1 MIEMKRYQMSES
13 IPVGLLLAV
22 AGGMLNAYTYLTRG
36 QVFATMET
44 GNLILLGINLSQ
56 GRMGMVLHYLLP
68 VLAFAAGVL
77 ATELIRRRLGPNA
90 SRLHWRQPLL
100 LTECLV
106 LVLVSLLPLDSWD
119 YLANALISFIAAIQ
133 VESFRSIH
141 GNACAT
147 TMCTGNLRSGSEQLF
162 RLLCGE
168 KQAGPKALF
177 YFVLIGAF
185 LTGVA
190 LSSLLSVRFGG
201 PAILAACLPMLAAF
215 GLMFRDNSSPEERL

>member
-1 MIEMKRYQMSES
+1 MKRYQRSES

-22 AGGMLNAYTYLTRG
+22 AGGMLNAYTYLVRG

-56 GRMGMVLHYLLP
+56 GRLETALHYLLP

-77 ATELIRRRLGPNA
+77 VTEWIRRRLDD
-90 SRLHWRQPLL
+90 SRLHWRRPLL

-106 LVLVSLLPLDSWD
+106 LLLVSLIPAGTWD
-119 YLANALISFIAAIQ
+119 PLANALISFLAAIQ

-147 TMCTGNLRSGSEQLF
+147 TMCTGNLRSGTEQLF
-162 RLLCGE
+162 RALT
-168 KQAGPKALF
+168 GPQHGTSARKALF
-177 YFVLIGAF
+177 YYVLIGSF
-185 LTGVA
+185 IIGVIC
-190 LSSLLSVRFGG
+190 SSLLSVRFGCR
-201 PAILAACLPMLAAF
+201 AILAACLPILAAF
-215 GLMFRDNSSPEERL
+215 FFMRRAE